1 MTATITLVLAL
12 LAATVVCASLTTR
25 LRVPY
30 AIVLVLAGARLGLL
44 PGLPTEPGPHLVPPP
59 EVAFIY

>member
-12 LAATVVCASLTTR
+12 LAATVVCASLATH

-30 AIVLVLAGARLGLL
+30 AIVLVLAGAGLSPI
-44 PGLPTEPGPHLVPPP
+44 PGLPSAELSP
-59 EVAFIY
+59 I